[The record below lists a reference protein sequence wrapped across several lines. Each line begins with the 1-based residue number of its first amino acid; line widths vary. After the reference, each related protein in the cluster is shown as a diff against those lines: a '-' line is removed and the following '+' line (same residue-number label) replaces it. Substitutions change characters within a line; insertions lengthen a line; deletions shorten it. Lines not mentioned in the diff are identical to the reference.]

1 MPISKNKLQR
11 ICAIYSK
18 LMRGKKSNIYYSKR
32 DLINYVE
39 KVTDQEISY
48 SSFEKDMQELKLEF
62 DLEIGY
68 SRYKEGY
75 FLIDPPSI
83 EEFKNRLFNY
93 LKIEL

>member
-18 LMRGKKSNIYYSKR
+18 LMRGTNSKIYYSKR
-32 DLINYVE
+32 DLMNYVE
-39 KVTDQEISY
+39 TVTDRKICE
-48 SSFEKDMQELKLEF
+48 SSIEKDFQDLKWEF
-62 DLEIGY
+62 DLDIGY

-75 FLIDPPSI
+75 YLINPPSI
-83 EEFKNRLFNY
+83 EEFKEKVFNY